1 MKEQI
6 KQYLLKKLREME
18 EARQRAN
25 RVPNVILASALR
37 YSVME
42 DMAEAMEE
50 LVAQGIVENGNTLN
64 DQYFRLNPENA
75 LEE

>member
-6 KQYLLKKLREME
+6 KQYLLKKLRDME

-25 RVPNVILASALR
+25 RVPNVILASAIR

-42 DMAEAMEE
+42 DMAEAME
-50 LVAQGIVENGNTLN
+50 GIVETGKTLN

-75 LEE
+75 TE

>member
-6 KQYLLKKLREME
+6 KQYLLKKLRDME
-18 EARQRAN
+18 EARQKAG

-42 DMAEAMEE
+42 DLSEAMEE
-50 LVAQGIVENGNTLN
+50 LVAQGLVESGRTLN
-64 DQYFRLNPENA
+64 EHYFKLNPENA
-75 LEE
+75 TE

>member
-6 KQYLLKKLREME
+6 KQYLLKKLRDME

-25 RVPNVILASALR
+25 RAPNVILASALR

-50 LVAQGIVENGNTLN
+50 LVTQGIVEQGRTLN

-75 LEE
+75 TE

>member
-1 MKEQI
+1 MKEQL
-6 KQYLLKKLREME
+6 KQYLLKKLRDME
-18 EARQRAN
+18 EARQRAG

-50 LVAQGIVENGNTLN
+50 LVAQGIVENGKTLN
-64 DQYFRLNPENA
+64 DEYFRLNPENA
-75 LEE
+75 TE

>member
-6 KQYLLKKLREME
+6 KQYLLKKLRDME

-25 RVPNVILASALR
+25 RVSNVILASALR

-50 LVAQGIVENGNTLN
+50 LVTQGIVEQGRTLN

-75 LEE
+75 TE

>member
-6 KQYLLKKLREME
+6 KQYLLKKLRDME
-18 EARQRAN
+18 EARQKAG
-25 RVPNVILASALR
+25 RVPNVILTSAFR

-50 LVAQGIVENGNTLN
+50 LVAQGIVETGKTLN

-75 LEE
+75 TE

>member
-6 KQYLLKKLREME
+6 KQYLLKKLRDME

-25 RVPNVILASALR
+25 RVSNVILASALR

-50 LVAQGIVENGNTLN
+50 LVTQGIVEQGRTLN
-64 DQYFRLNPENA
+64 DQSFRLNPENA
-75 LEE
+75 TE

>member
-6 KQYLLKKLREME
+6 KQYLLKKLRDME

-50 LVAQGIVENGNTLN
+50 LVAQGIVETGKTLN
-64 DQYFRLNPENA
+64 DQYLRLNPENA
-75 LEE
+75 TEE

>member
-50 LVAQGIVENGNTLN
+50 LVAQGIVETGKTLN
-64 DQYFRLNPENA
+64 EQYFRLNPENVTK
-75 LEE
+75 

>member
-6 KQYLLKKLREME
+6 KQYLLKKLRDME
-18 EARQRAN
+18 EARQKAG

-50 LVAQGIVENGNTLN
+50 LVTQGIVEQGRTLN
-64 DQYFRLNPENA
+64 EQYFRLTPENA
-75 LEE
+75 TE